1 MTGPSTR
8 PNALARGYDRALIQ
22 GAASREAARAGHPE
36 VGFEHLL
43 LGVLVNGGPGARL
56 LMDAGVDLAGARAGI
71 DALLAE
77 DLALLGID
85 AALPTPSASPAEAAA
100 MLPLAPRLQE
110 LVDECP
116 SAGGD
121 RALLAALIGDGGGR
135 VRRLLERL
143 GADAD
148 ALAPATLDPGTL
160 APDVPEPA
168 GGARPSAQ
176 PSEGQGPEAEG
187 WENTLYDLEVPVSA
201 ERLWALVSDPERRGE
216 WDTAGAPAR
225 HLGGGVVELT
235 PRHGSPVRESITQRV
250 EGREVTWAWEE
261 GEGTAPRAL
270 KIAIEPLEGR
280 ARLRL
285 SMGWPNAL
293 RGRLANR
300 MVRWIARQQLRL
312 HAQTIAQA
320 AAS

>member
-8 PNALARGYDRALIQ
+8 PNALARGYDRAVIQ

-85 AALPTPSASPAEAAA
+85 AALPAPSASPAEGAA

-110 LVDECP
+110 LVDDRP

-143 GADAD
+143 GVDAD
-148 ALAPATLDPGTL
+148 DLDL
-160 APDVPEPA
+160 DVPECPA
-168 GGARPSAQ
+168 GGARPSAA
-176 PSEGQGPEAEG
+176 GGFEAQG
-187 WENTLYDLEVPVSA
+187 WENTLYDLEVPVPA
-201 ERLWALVSDPERRGE
+201 ERLWALLSDPERRGE
-216 WDTAGAPAR
+216 WDTAGTPAR
-225 HLGGGVVELT
+225 HLGGGVVELAL
-235 PRHGSPVRESITQRV
+235 RHGSPVRESITRRV
-250 EGREVTWAWEE
+250 EGREVTWAREE

-270 KIAIEPLEGR
+270 KIVIEPLEGR
-280 ARLRL
+280 ARLHL
-285 SMGWPNAL
+285 SLGWPNAL

-312 HAQTIAQA
+312 HAQAIAQA